1 MYERQVHYTTLTQT
15 LLHVAAATANSK
27 NRVFCLLLQ
36 CMLRL
41 LGEKRNS
48 YCIKK
53 KKKKKEK
60 RTHVRFS
67 PPFFFFPRNICVY
80 VHWLFV
86 LQTCICMCVCA
97 CACVAPHS
105 DHCRVFFF
113 SFHLRFSLAMDAG
126 SSSQRRMLDHHFFPS
141 SLPRSATNC
150 LTFLLSILWYLKLFF
165 FMFLRIWREY
175 LTV

>member
-53 KKKKKEK
+53 KKKEK
-60 RTHVRFS
+60 RKTNTCEVFSSLFFLSAQHMRVRSLAVRFADVYMHVCVCVCVRCS
-67 PPFFFFPRNICVY
+67 TQRPLSCFFFLFTYAFP
-80 VHWLFV
+80 
-86 LQTCICMCVCA
+86 LQWMPVVVVRGGCWITT
-97 CACVAPHS
+97 
-105 DHCRVFFF
+105 
-113 SFHLRFSLAMDAG
+113 
-126 SSSQRRMLDHHFFPS
+126 FFP
-141 SLPRSATNC
+141 
-150 LTFLLSILWYLKLFF
+150 
-165 FMFLRIWREY
+165 LRYRDQLQIA
-175 LTV
+175 

>member
-15 LLHVAAATANSK
+15 LLHVAAATANGK

-53 KKKKKEK
+53 KEKKKEK

-67 PPFFFFPRNICVY
+67 PSFFSFRVTYACTFIGCSFCRRVY
-80 VHWLFV
+80 V
-86 LQTCICMCVCA
+86 CVCVFVRVRA
-97 CACVAPHS
+97 LLHTATVV
-105 DHCRVFFF
+105 VFFF
-113 SFHLRFSLAMDAG
+113 LFTYAFPLQWMPVVVVRGGCWIAT
-126 SSSQRRMLDHHFFPS
+126 FFP
-141 SLPRSATNC
+141 LRYRDQLQ
-150 LTFLLSILWYLKLFF
+150 LT
-165 FMFLRIWREY
+165 
-175 LTV
+175 